1 MEIKLWKRALLGSSH
16 LLGLPLNHRL
26 GTEAPSY
33 FSLMFRLT
41 GAHCN
46 WRLLIVNSSLELV
59 STLNSHGWTMS
70 PTNSCFHLFVCSPV
84 AKIKIF
90 EENRKKTENEK
101 MARTGSAALKS
112 DFMIMTWFFRAR
124 PALCILFNWTFYGLW
139 QVDNSWCRKMEQ
151 MMVNKFIYQGSHK
164 RSSAEVIAENII
176 DPLTIEHLTPRC

>member
-1 MEIKLWKRALLGSSH
+1 MEIKLWKRALFGSSH
-16 LLGLPLNHRL
+16 LLVLPLNHRL

-112 DFMIMTWFFRAR
+112 DFMIMTWFFRASR
-124 PALCILFNWTFYGLW
+124 PCAFCSIGHFMDYGKW
-139 QVDNSWCRKMEQ
+139 IIPDAERWNKWWWINSYIKGAIKEARRRW
-151 MMVNKFIYQGSHK
+151 
-164 RSSAEVIAENII
+164 
-176 DPLTIEHLTPRC
+176 

>member
-16 LLGLPLNHRL
+16 LLVLPLNHRL

-70 PTNSCFHLFVCSPV
+70 PTNSCFHLFVCPPV

-90 EENRKKTENEK
+90 GKTGK
-101 MARTGSAALKS
+101 
-112 DFMIMTWFFRAR
+112 W
-124 PALCILFNWTFYGLW
+124 
-139 QVDNSWCRKMEQ
+139 RKMRKWQEQ
-151 MMVNKFIYQGSHK
+151 GRRRWNLISWSWLDFSGPDRPCAFCSIGHFMDYGKWIIPDAERWNKWWWINSYIKGAIK
-164 RSSAEVIAENII
+164 EAR
-176 DPLTIEHLTPRC
+176 RRW